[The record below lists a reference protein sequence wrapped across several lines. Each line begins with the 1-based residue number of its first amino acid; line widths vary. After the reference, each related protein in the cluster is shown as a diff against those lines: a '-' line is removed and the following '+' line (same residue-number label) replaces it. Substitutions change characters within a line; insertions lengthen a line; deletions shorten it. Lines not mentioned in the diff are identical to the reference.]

1 MTDGDPATIRQRS
14 TKPKRGGLGRGLDS
28 LIPTST
34 STSRPESEASANGM
48 REVDIDDIQ
57 SNPYQPRTRMD
68 RQQLEELAESIRVH
82 GLLQPLLVA
91 ANRNGEGWTII
102 AGERRWR
109 AARIAGLRQLPV
121 VIRDAVPQS
130 MLEIAI
136 VENVVRADLSVLEE
150 AVAFRQLIDD
160 FGLSQQEVA
169 DRVGRSRAS
178 VANMLRL
185 LTAPDRLREALAAEQ
200 ITEGHARAILGAP
213 ETADQLA
220 LLSIAIDK
228 GLNVRQTEALVRTW
242 SQKKPK
248 STADTIPR
256 NPDEV
261 RIEDKLR
268 SALGT
273 RVALRK
279 AQGGAGGSLTIQF
292 FSDEQL
298 QGIYDR
304 LVGEELW

>member
-1 MTDGDPATIRQRS
+1 
-14 TKPKRGGLGRGLDS
+14 
-28 LIPTST
+28 
-34 STSRPESEASANGM
+34 M

-57 SNPYQPRTRMD
+57 PNPYQPRTRMD
-68 RQQLEELAESIRVH
+68 RLQLEDLAESIRVH
-82 GLLQPLLVA
+82 GLIQPLLVA
-91 ANRNGEGWTII
+91 ANRSGDGWTII

-121 VIRDAVPQS
+121 VIRDAIPQS

-160 FGLSQQEVA
+160 FGLSQQGVA
-169 DRVGRSRAS
+169 DRVGRSRTS

-185 LTAPDRLREALAAEQ
+185 LTAPDRIREALAAEQ

-213 ETADQLA
+213 KAADQLA
-220 LLSIAIDK
+220 LLTITIEK
-228 GLNVRQTEALVRTW
+228 ELNVRQTEALVRTW
-242 SQKKPK
+242 SEKKPK
-248 STADTIPR
+248 ADASSAER
-256 NPDEV
+256 DPDEV
-261 RIEDKLR
+261 RIEDKLC

-279 AQGGAGGSLTIQF
+279 TPGGASGSLTIQF

-304 LVGEELW
+304 LIGEELW